1 MSRSIILGCLIFA
14 TMIVAGCENRYRYA
28 CQNPENWD
36 QNFCKKPICEVS
48 RDCPEH
54 IFKEQAG
61 LATFEKPKSS
71 SSGDCKCNK

>member
-1 MSRSIILGCLIFA
+1 MVRSLVICTLIFSA
-14 TMIVAGCENRYRYA
+14 LLAAGCENRYRYA
-28 CQNPENWD
+28 CQNPDNWD
-36 QNFCKKPICEVS
+36 QDYCKKPKCEIS

-61 LATFEKPKSS
+61 LATFEKPKSG

>member
-1 MSRSIILGCLIFA
+1 MVRYLVLCCLILA
-14 TMIVAGCENRYRYA
+14 TIFVSGCEVRYRYA
-28 CQNPENWD
+28 CQNPDNWD
-36 QNFCKKPICEVS
+36 KDFCKKPYCEVS

-61 LATFEKPKSS
+61 LANFSKPSQ